1 MQGAVYRDAASKEF
15 VVKLAEH
22 TSAESWVYYQA
33 VGTGLE
39 YSCLIGAFNERFT
52 KIENS
57 R

>member
-1 MQGAVYRDAASKEF
+1 MQGAVYKDAVGKEF
-15 VVKLAEH
+15 VVKLVEH
-22 TSAESWVYYQA
+22 TPAGSWVYYQA
-33 VGTGLE
+33 VGTDLE